1 MRRILMDMRW
11 EGTGGIGTFAKEIN
25 RINRYE
31 TPGFSGKPYSPFDPI
46 KTALRLIKKKN
57 SVVFFPGFL
66 PPLFSLEPYVFTIH
80 DLNHLDRQDNSSFF
94 KKAFYNFIIKR
105 GCSKSK
111 FIFTVSEFSKSRIVQ
126 WSGQDPSKIIN
137 VGNGVAECFT
147 PEGEKKNFGFK
158 YLLCVSNRK
167 THKNEYNTIL
177 AFKKSGLYNE
187 YKLVFTGSPNETI
200 SDFIEHHGLTESV
213 HFTGYLKDDELPL
226 LYRGAAAL
234 VFVSFYEGFGLPVI
248 EAMASG
254 IPVVTSRTTSLGE
267 VAGDAALL
275 VDPENK
281 NEIADAINQIILDN
295 NCRQQLVNKGLM
307 QARKFTWE
315 EVARKV
321 DNHLRRIK

>member
-1 MRRILMDMRW
+1 
-11 EGTGGIGTFAKEIN
+11 
-25 RINRYE
+25 
-31 TPGFSGKPYSPFDPI
+31 
-46 KTALRLIKKKN
+46 
-57 SVVFFPGFL
+57 
-66 PPLFSLEPYVFTIH
+66 
-80 DLNHLDRQDNSSFF
+80 
-94 KKAFYNFIIKR
+94 
-105 GCSKSK
+105 

-147 PEGEKKNFGFK
+147 PEGDKKNFGFK

-275 VDPENK
+275 VDPENI

-295 NCRQQLVNKGLM
+295 NCRQQLINKGLM

-321 DNHLRRIK
+321 DNHLR